1 MDIEVI
7 KKLIVEY
14 QEFIGSVK
22 FHRRSFSFEI
32 NARYVI
38 VGIRQ
43 AGKSYLLY
51 QRAHELL
58 ESGHELREIC
68 YINFDDE
75 RLMGFSAADFDMVLD
90 AYHSMFDCAPIL
102 MFDEI
107 QNIEGWERFAR
118 RLANQGQKVF
128 ITGSNAKMLSRE
140 IATTLGERYI
150 AKTVEP
156 YSFEEYLTASGMVL
170 DKNWWYGSARMSV
183 RRIFET
189 YLRFGGFPE
198 SFKYDDKRDWLNG
211 LFGRIFFND
220 MVVRNGV
227 KNVDALRLCVK
238 RLAENVGQP
247 ISCTRL
253 SNLLKAVG
261 YGTSPA
267 SVLDY
272 LGFMRESCLVFSV
285 ANYAA
290 KFAEKESVKKHY
302 FADNGILNLF
312 LSNPDSALLENL
324 CALWLRRKYSDR
336 LFFYRKNIEVDFFVP
351 DEGLAVQAAI
361 SVNDEETLHRE
372 VSALVKLNAYHPLK
386 TMVIVTL
393 DENRVIDDKSGVRI
407 EVVPIWRWMID
418 GESCSK
424 H

>member
-1 MDIEVI
+1 MDIEVL
-7 KKLIVEY
+7 KKVIVEY
-14 QEFIGSVK
+14 QGFISSVK
-22 FHRRSFSFEI
+22 FHRRSFAFEA
-32 NARYVI
+32 NARYVLA
-38 VGIRQ
+38 GIRQ

-51 QRAHELL
+51 QRARELLDSGHKLHEL
-58 ESGHELREIC
+58 C

-90 AYHSMFDCAPIL
+90 AYRSMFECNPIL

-118 RLANQGQKVF
+118 RLANQGYMVF
-128 ITGSNAKMLSRE
+128 ITGSNARMLSRE
-140 IATTLGERYI
+140 IATTLGERYM

-156 YSFEEYLTASGMVL
+156 YSFNEYLSVSGIVL
-170 DKNWWYGSARMSV
+170 DSNWWYGSSRMTV
-183 RRIFET
+183 RRVFET

-198 SFKYDDKRDWLNG
+198 SLKYDDKRDWLNG
-211 LFGRIFFND
+211 LFGRIFLND

-227 KNVDALRLCVK
+227 KNVEALRLCVK

-253 SNLLKAVG
+253 SNLLKAAG
-261 YGTSPA
+261 YATSTA

-272 LGFMRESCLVFSV
+272 LGFMRESCLLFSV
-285 ANYAA
+285 ANHAA

-312 LSNPDSALLENL
+312 LSNPESALLENL
-324 CALWLRRKYSDR
+324 CAVWMRRKYSDR
-336 LFFYRKNIEVDFFVP
+336 LFFYKKNIEVDFYVP
-351 DEGLAVQAAI
+351 DEGVAVQASI
-361 SVNDEETLHRE
+361 SVNDEETLRRE

-393 DENRVIDDKSGVRI
+393 DESRVIEDSSGARI
-407 EVVPIWRWMID
+407 EVVPIWRWMIS
-418 GESCSK
+418 G
-424 H
+424 

>member
-1 MDIEVI
+1 MDIEVL
-7 KKLIVEY
+7 KKVIVEY
-14 QEFIGSVK
+14 QGFIGSVT
-22 FHRRSFSFEI
+22 FHKRSFAFET
-32 NARYVI
+32 NARYVL

-51 QRAHELL
+51 QRARELL
-58 ESGHELREIC
+58 EAGHELHEIC
-68 YINFDDE
+68 YVNFDDE

-90 AYHSMFDCAPIL
+90 AYRSIFDGEPIL

-118 RLANQGQKVF
+118 RLANQGYNVY
-128 ITGSNAKMLSRE
+128 ITGSNARMLSRE
-140 IATTLGERYI
+140 IATTLGERYL

-156 YSFEEYLTASGMVL
+156 YSFKEYLSASGMVL

-198 SFKYDDKRDWLNG
+198 SLKYDDKRDWLNG
-211 LFGRIFFND
+211 LFGRIFLND

-227 KNVDALRLCVK
+227 KNIEALRLCVK

-253 SNLLKAVG
+253 SNLLKAAG
-261 YGTSPA
+261 YGTSTA

-272 LGFMRESCLVFSV
+272 LGFMRESCLLFSV
-285 ANYAA
+285 ANRAA

-312 LSNPDSALLENL
+312 LSDPESALLENL
-324 CALWLRRKYSDR
+324 CAIWMRRKYSDR

-351 DEGLAVQAAI
+351 DDGVAVQATI
-361 SVNDEETLHRE
+361 SVNDEKTLHRE

-386 TMVIVTL
+386 KMTIVTL
-393 DENRVIDDKSGVRI
+393 DESRVVEDGSGARI
-407 EVVPIWRWMID
+407 EVVPIWRWLID
-418 GESCSK
+418 GC
-424 H
+424 